1 MGYDWEEKPDLN
13 ITPLVDIML
22 VLMAI
27 LMVTTPVIVYQEN
40 INLPVGSKKKSVK
53 KVAEL
58 TIRINKNREIFI
70 KDDKFSIDGFADNFL
85 HIANKYNKKSIV
97 FIKADKDLKYND
109 VMYVLKVLKSSGFT
123 KVSLLTNG

>member
-1 MGYDWEEKPDLN
+1 MGFDWDEKPDLN

-27 LMVTTPVIVYQEN
+27 LMVTTPVIVYQEH
-40 INLPVGSKKKSVK
+40 INLPVGTKKKSVK

-58 TIRINKNREIFI
+58 TIRVNKNREIFI
-70 KDDKFSIDGFADNFL
+70 KDDKYKMDDFADNFL
-85 HIANKYNKKSIV
+85 HIADKYNKKAIV
-97 FIKADKDLKYND
+97 FIKADRDLKYND
-109 VMYVLKVLKSSGFT
+109 VMYILKVLKSSGFT

>member
-1 MGYDWEEKPDLN
+1 MGFDWEEKPDLN

-58 TIRINKNREIFI
+58 TIRVNKNREIFI
-70 KDDKFSIDGFADNFL
+70 KDDKFSIDDFADNFL
-85 HIANKYNKKSIV
+85 HVANKYNKKATV

-123 KVSLLTNG
+123 RVSLLTNG

>member
-1 MGYDWEEKPDLN
+1 MYDWDDNPDLN

-27 LMVTTPVIVYQEN
+27 LMVTAPVMVYEED
-40 INLPVGSKKKSVK
+40 IKLPVGSQKKSVK
-53 KVAEL
+53 KIADL
-58 TIRINKNREIFI
+58 TVRIDGNRVIYI
-70 KDDKFSIDGFADNFL
+70 KDNRYNFDNFADNFL
-85 HIANKYNKKSIV
+85 LNSKKYDKKTVV

-109 VMYVLKVLKSSGFT
+109 VMYVLKVLKESGFS